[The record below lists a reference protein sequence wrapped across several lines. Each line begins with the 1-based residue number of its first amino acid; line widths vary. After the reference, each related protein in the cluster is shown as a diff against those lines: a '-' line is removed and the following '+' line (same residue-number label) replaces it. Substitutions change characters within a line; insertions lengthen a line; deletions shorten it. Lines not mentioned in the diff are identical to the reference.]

1 MTVRKPRVTLRIVLG
16 WLAAVG
22 MSAVVQAGE
31 IVPALDDGTAL
42 VTYTNARAGIAGD
55 HSKITTGQIT
65 LAARFNPDESMMTGG
80 PTIVIET
87 GGTTNGTGLY
97 LGDGNLIFAAK
108 SSNQYGLPTGMNDTD
123 FSDNALAITL
133 GPVSFGAE
141 NVVYVSFDAAAGRL
155 VSSINGAVRIYT
167 ITGSDASK
175 NLDGNT
181 SVSFLGSGTI
191 LAGHMGGLVETGAA
205 QFPLLFWTNA
215 RNMVQTPGYANQRG
229 QIFAEAVPDE
239 ILPYTVLV
247 LQTNGATAVQEGGE
261 SDTISIRL
269 SSDPGPYSVTI
280 GIMDSSIPAQ
290 VLAVPS
296 QIVFDSGSWQSP
308 QTIAITAVD
317 DEAQEPR
324 VHTTLLT
331 FQVQTEPASPY
342 FGHTPAPLTVSIR
355 ENDCGL
361 WGYDFVDINQDCQ
374 VDLADLSI
382 LVQQW
387 LECSLPEGNCTDY
400 RP

>member
-1 MTVRKPRVTLRIVLG
+1 MIFGKGAGTFLR

-22 MSAVVQAGE
+22 LGSAVQAGE
-31 IVPALDDGTAL
+31 IVPGLDDSTAL
-42 VTYTNARAGIAGD
+42 VTYTAARAGAAGD
-55 HSKITTGQIT
+55 HAKITTGQIT

-80 PTIVIET
+80 PTIVIED

-108 SSNQYGLPTGMNDTD
+108 SNNQLGLPTGMNDTD

-133 GPVSFGAE
+133 GPVNFGAE
-141 NVVYVSFDAAAGRL
+141 NVVYASFNAAAGRL
-155 VSSINGAVRIYT
+155 VSSINGTVRVYT

-191 LAGHMGGLVETGAA
+191 NAGHMGGLVETGAA

-215 RNMVQTPGYANQRG
+215 RNMVQTAGYTNQQG
-229 QIFAEAVPDE
+229 QIFAAAVPDE
-239 ILPYTVLV
+239 IFPYTVLV
-247 LQTNGATAVQEGGE
+247 SQTDGATAVQEGAA
-261 SDTISIRL
+261 SDTMSIRL
-269 SSDPGPYSVTI
+269 TSDPGAYPVTI
-280 GIMDSSIPAQ
+280 EIADSSTPAQ

-296 QIVFDSGSWQSP
+296 QIVFDAGSWQSF
-308 QTIAITAVD
+308 QTIVVTAAD
-317 DEAQEPR
+317 DEVKEPR
-324 VHTTLLT
+324 VHTTLLM
-331 FQVQTEPASPY
+331 FQVQTDPASPY
-342 FGHTPAPLTVSIR
+342 FGRHPDPLTVTIR

-361 WGYDFVDINQDCQ
+361 WGYDAVDINQDCQ
-374 VDLADLSI
+374 VDLADLSV

-387 LECSLPEGNCTDY
+387 LGCSFPEGDCTDY

>member
-1 MTVRKPRVTLRIVLG
+1 MIFGKEAGTFLI

-22 MSAVVQAGE
+22 LGAAVQAGE
-31 IVPALDDGTAL
+31 IVPGLDDSSAL
-42 VTYTNARAGIAGD
+42 VTYTAARAGVAGD
-55 HSKITTGQIT
+55 HTKITTGQIT
-65 LAARFNPDESMMTGG
+65 LAARFNPDVSMMTGG

-108 SSNQYGLPTGMNDTD
+108 SNNQLGLPTSMNDTD

-133 GPVSFGAE
+133 GPVDFGAE
-141 NVVYVSFDAAAGRL
+141 NVVYASFDAAAGRL
-155 VSSINGAVRIYT
+155 VSCINGTVRVYT

-181 SVSFLGSGTI
+181 SVSFLGSGELI
-191 LAGHMGGLVETGAA
+191 AGHMGGLVETGAA

-215 RNMVQTPGYANQRG
+215 RNMTLTAGYANQRG
-229 QIFAEAVPDE
+229 QIFAAAVPDE
-239 ILPYTVLV
+239 ILPYTVLIS
-247 LQTNGATAVQEGGE
+247 QTDGTTAVWEGGP
-261 SDTISIRL
+261 SDTISVRL
-269 SSDPGPYSVTI
+269 SSDPGPYPVTV
-280 GIMDSSIPAQ
+280 GIADSSMPAQ

-296 QIVFDSGSWQSP
+296 QIVFDSGTWQSSR
-308 QTIAITAVD
+308 TISITAAD

-324 VHTTLLT
+324 VHPALLM
-331 FQVQTEPASPY
+331 FQVQTDPASPY
-342 FGHTPAPLTVSIR
+342 FGRHPDPLTVSIH

-361 WGYDFVDINQDCQ
+361 WGYDAVDINQDCQ
-374 VDLADLSI
+374 VDLADLSV

-387 LECSLPEGNCTDY
+387 LGCSFPEGNCTDY